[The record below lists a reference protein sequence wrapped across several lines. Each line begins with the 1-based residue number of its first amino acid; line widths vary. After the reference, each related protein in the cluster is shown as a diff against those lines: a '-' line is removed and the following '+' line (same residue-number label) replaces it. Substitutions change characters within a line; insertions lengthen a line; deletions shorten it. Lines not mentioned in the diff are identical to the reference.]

1 MAIRQIGGQPVYV
14 VEVDVP
20 KVTDA
25 RGRSYG
31 TLVSDL
37 RWKLWEE
44 VQNSQLQTMKYEQLS
59 KQAQLDVLEQKQRD
73 ISRSIRD
80 AREIQSK
87 IKSGG
92 ASPGEAA
99 RLKLAYAK
107 ANQSVTTTKEEPVFD
122 IFGNAV
128 VKDKKPVMKTATTT
142 RTPTPIGLSS
152 SDFQALKGEQAA
164 SAASSQT
171 FAEAARSE
179 LDDYIASLETQ
190 QTQLGQQFTRF
201 AAQPTRDLLGSTRD
215 AFQTQIGEGGF
226 GISRRPLRELPRF
239 DEGAAIG
246 VIGEASKREESALLD
261 EAMRRKSQN
270 ARERITEIEAMGQ
283 EDEMTGALLA
293 DLNKQALNP
302 QISLDEEKQIRELA
316 RKRLAEGMT
325 AAGAQ
330 PTGRAGF
337 LMKDFPQGSALLPRE
352 ETRFPT
358 GRMRDDFTVASEGES
373 LDRETVVRGE
383 LDRVGLGSPEA
394 EGLLMELE
402 DIRRTKRAPV
412 NAPSSLPEAQRRA
425 IEMDALGVSA
435 EEAQTRGATPTERG
449 FNLPV
454 ERMGEGFGQTTTFG
468 TPGGGLDRLNVATRK
483 SPVAPS
489 PSQEREQMDSIQFGG
504 GVIPGSP
511 TQPGME
517 DAATDEVINAARIP
531 RRDAIRDTTTV
542 GSRGNLPPMS
552 KTKLPE
558 GERIPLGDG
567 VMYDPLDR
575 VIYGKEGFPIFRESK
590 EANPNSA
597 APYQPQI
604 VTPQELQNKVQEIKE
619 AGGYEPPQ
627 AKKSIPQ
634 RRELYGLKIVKEG
647 SKLAE
652 KPKQFARVAKTDNP
666 STAPE
671 YVKLVNQ
678 IYELNSNKPDRF
690 KLTFDEIARVYKNDA
705 KTREKAHAFLVAAD
719 MLQEGVTRPQA

>member
-25 RGRSYG
+25 RGKSYG

-44 VQNSQLQTMKYEQLS
+44 VQNSQLQQMKYEQMS

-80 AREIQSK
+80 ARELQSK
-87 IKSGG
+87 IKSGAVSAG
-92 ASPGEAA
+92 EASRLELQRARAEQGKTVVKTEPARDPFTGELIPGEFIETVT
-99 RLKLAYAK
+99 
-107 ANQSVTTTKEEPVFD
+107 VTTPNRLSVRQTPPPRAEDV
-122 IFGNAV
+122 
-128 VKDKKPVMKTATTT
+128 TAFNE
-142 RTPTPIGLSS
+142 I
-152 SDFQALKGEQAA
+152 QK
-164 SAASSQT
+164 QT
-171 FAEAARSE
+171 FGTQMSKLDEYIAGLEAQQKEAEAEFAGAVGRIGTSDI
-179 LDDYIASLETQ
+179 LSR
-190 QTQLGQQFTRF
+190 TR
-201 AAQPTRDLLGSTRD
+201 G

-239 DEGAAIG
+239 DERAAMG

-261 EAMRRKSQN
+261 EALRRKSQN
-270 ARERITEIEAMGQ
+270 AMNRIAEIQAMGQ
-283 EDEMTGALLA
+283 EDEMTGALLQ

-302 QISLDEEKQIRELA
+302 QISLDEERKIRELA

-337 LMKDFPQGSALLPRE
+337 LMRELPQPSALLPRE

-358 GRMRDDFTVASEGES
+358 GRMRDDFAVESEGGE

-402 DIRRTKRAPV
+402 DIRRTKRAPI

-425 IEMDALGVSA
+425 IELDALGVTA

-449 FNLPV
+449 FTLPV

-468 TPGGGLDRLNVATRK
+468 APGGVLDRTNVATRRL
-483 SPVAPS
+483 PEALS
-489 PSQEREQMDSIQFGG
+489 PSKEREEMESIQFGG
-504 GVIPGSP
+504 GVIPGP
-511 TQPGME
+511 ATIPGME
-517 DAATDEVINAARIP
+517 DAATDEVEEVEDTVTVP
-531 RRDAIRDTTTV
+531 RRGELPQ
-542 GSRGNLPPMS
+542 GS
-552 KTKLPE
+552 
-558 GERIPLGDG
+558 
-567 VMYDPLDR
+567 
-575 VIYGKEGFPIFRESK
+575 
-590 EANPNSA
+590 
-597 APYQPQI
+597 
-604 VTPQELQNKVQEIKE
+604 EL
-619 AGGYEPPQ
+619 PQ
-627 AKKSIPQ
+627 AKKTIPQ
-634 RRELYGLKIVKEG
+634 RRELYSMKIVKEG
-647 SKLAE
+647 AKLAE
-652 KPKQFARVAKTDNP
+652 KPKQFARVAKTANP
-666 STAPE
+666 STAPD

-678 IYELNSNKPDRF
+678 IYELNSNRPDRF
-690 KLTFDEIARVYKNDA
+690 KLTFDEIARVYKDDP